1 MTRPADR
8 MEVVCVQC
16 GTVFTTTS
24 QPLTDHEP
32 DALLGGEPTACPEC
46 GTVPDI
52 GDLLL
57 PAAWVA
63 RSPDS

>member
-8 MEVVCVQC
+8 MEVVCAQC

-46 GTVPDI
+46 GTVPEE
-52 GDLLL
+52 GDRLQ
-57 PAAWVA
+57 PVAGVA
-63 RSPDS
+63 RSRG